1 MTNHTSRR
9 RNGMR
14 YYFNVKIMLT
24 LTDFGIDNKINTRGL
39 KEKAKRISNKVWK
52 YHHFLVK
59 IKFFHRIVGTCTYS
73 QPKAMKHN
81 KVSRLIQKGKALS
94 ANTANSAFLS
104 YVTENSVSSNRR
116 TTNNPRRCRCRLE
129 CLRSCR
135 RRRRSRACP
144 PCRLFRSRR
153 RLRRRSHHRR
163 RNTPCRSRS
172 RGRRLPPR

>member
-59 IKFFHRIVGTCTYS
+59 IKFFPQDCRYMYVF
-73 QPKAMKHN
+73 AA
-81 KVSRLIQKGKALS
+81 KGNEA
-94 ANTANSAFLS
+94 
-104 YVTENSVSSNRR
+104 
-116 TTNNPRRCRCRLE
+116 
-129 CLRSCR
+129 
-135 RRRRSRACP
+135 
-144 PCRLFRSRR
+144 
-153 RLRRRSHHRR
+153 
-163 RNTPCRSRS
+163 
-172 RGRRLPPR
+172 